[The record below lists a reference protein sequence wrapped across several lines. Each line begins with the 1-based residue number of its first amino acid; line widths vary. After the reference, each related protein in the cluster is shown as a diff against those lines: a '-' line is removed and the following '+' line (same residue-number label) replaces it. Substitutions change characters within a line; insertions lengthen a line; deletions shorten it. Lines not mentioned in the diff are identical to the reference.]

1 MPAIELQCRLFRV
14 FSINI
19 WRVRVLALIAFGLI
33 SIALSIHSL
42 SIHAQQK
49 TTYDP
54 ITGFIIGEHYEIVR
68 AHCTACHS
76 AKLVTQNRMTR
87 ENWLTTIRWMQK
99 SQGLW
104 PLGDQEQK
112 ILDYLESHYS
122 PIAVSR
128 RSPIPSHLMPVL
140 K

>member
-1 MPAIELQCRLFRV
+1 V
-14 FSINI
+14 YSINI
-19 WRVRVLALIAFGLI
+19 WRISAFALTVLGL
-33 SIALSIHSL
+33 SAIALSIQAQEKL
-42 SIHAQQK
+42 S
-49 TTYDP
+49 YDP
-54 ITGFIIGEHYEIVR
+54 ITGFVIGEHYEIVR

-87 ENWLTTIRWMQK
+87 DNWLTTIRWMQK

-104 PLGDQEQK
+104 PLGDQEPK

-128 RSPIPSHLMPVL
+128 RSPIPSHLMPLPVNP
-140 K
+140 

>member
-1 MPAIELQCRLFRV
+1 MPAIVLLCRLFRV
-14 FSINI
+14 YSINI
-19 WRVRVLALIAFGLI
+19 RRMSVFVLILFGL
-33 SIALSIHSL
+33 STIALSIQ
-42 SIHAQQK
+42 AVEK

-54 ITGFIIGEHYEIVR
+54 ITGFVIGENYEIVR

-87 ENWLTTIRWMQK
+87 DNWLETIRWMQN

-104 PLGDQEQK
+104 PLGAQEQK
-112 ILDYLESHYS
+112 ILDYLEIHYS

-128 RSPIPSHLMPVL
+128 RSPIPRHLMPVL

>member
-1 MPAIELQCRLFRV
+1 VL
-14 FSINI
+14 SINNQPMSI
-19 WRVRVLALIAFGLI
+19 MLVLGLSTIAP
-33 SIALSIHSL
+33 SIQ
-42 SIHAQQK
+42 AQQQ
-49 TTYDP
+49 TIYDP
-54 ITGFIIGEHYEIVR
+54 ITGFVVSENYEIVR

-87 ENWLTTIRWMQK
+87 DNWLETIRWMQK

-104 PLGDQEQK
+104 PLGVQEQK

-122 PIAVSR
+122 PIAISR

>member
-1 MPAIELQCRLFRV
+1 MPAIVLLCRSFRV
-14 FSINI
+14 YSINI
-19 WRVRVLALIAFGLI
+19 HRVPVLVLILLGLSTI
-33 SIALSIHSL
+33 TLSIQ
-42 SIHAQQK
+42 AEEK

-54 ITGFIIGEHYEIVR
+54 ITGFVIGENYEIVR

-87 ENWLTTIRWMQK
+87 DNWLETIRWMQK

-104 PLGDQEQK
+104 PLGAQEQR
-112 ILDYLESHYS
+112 ILDYLEMHYS

-128 RSPIPSHLMPVL
+128 RSPIPKNLLPVL

>member
-1 MPAIELQCRLFRV
+1 MLVIVSLCRLFRV
-14 FSINI
+14 YSINI
-19 WRVRVLALIAFGLI
+19 RRIPVFVLIALGL
-33 SIALSIHSL
+33 STIALSIH
-42 SIHAQQK
+42 AEEK

-54 ITGFIIGEHYEIVR
+54 ITGFVIGENYEIVR

-87 ENWLTTIRWMQK
+87 ENWLETIRWMQK

-104 PLGDQEQK
+104 PLGAQEQT

-128 RSPIPSHLMPVL
+128 RSPIPSHLMPML

>member
-1 MPAIELQCRLFRV
+1 MF
-14 FSINI
+14 
-19 WRVRVLALIAFGLI
+19 VLIGLGI
-33 SIALSIHSL
+33 STLALSIQ
-42 SIHAQQK
+42 AKEK

-54 ITGFIIGEHYEIVR
+54 ITGFVIAEYYEIVR

-87 ENWLTTIRWMQK
+87 ENWLATIRWMQK

-104 PLGDQEQK
+104 PLGDQEPK

-128 RSPIPSHLMPVL
+128 RPPIPAHLMPAL